1 MKSLEVNHKLSNCNK
16 RVAKNLAIRF
26 SDYLDKILIGIVVIS
41 ILLFILYPMI
51 SVIST
56 SFISDGKFSL
66 EEYKNLLNPKNLY
79 LIKNSIWVA
88 SISSLLTIS
97 ISTII
102 AIYVVFSNRKL
113 TKFINYSLML
123 TMISPPFVGSLA
135 FIMLFGRR
143 GLITNGILG
152 LSMNPYGWQG
162 IVLMQTIGEISFSSI
177 MLISILKNIDNRLIL
192 ASRDLGASPFE
203 TLKRVIL
210 PLAKPGILATLF
222 IVFTKSLADFGT
234 PIIIGGNYNTL
245 ATEAYLTVIGRA
257 NLEKAA
263 AMSVIL
269 IIPAIIAFY
278 FYRKSMK
285 KVSSLSG
292 GVKSTGNKE
301 VIFELS
307 KGVKLFLG
315 IITWLFIVIILIQ
328 YIAIF
333 LSALSNRAT
342 GNITFTLNYV
352 KSFKLKSLEA
362 FIRSIKYSLIAGFF
376 ASIIGMLLSYYTERR
391 NIRGMRF
398 IEFVSSLPYII
409 PGTFFGIGY
418 ILAFNNEPFA
428 LTGTVIIVVLNCIF
442 RQISVGSKASSALFS
457 NISDEIERAA
467 KDLGAPQIM
476 ILKDIIFPLLKPA
489 FLSSFLNTFTSTMTT
504 VGAIIFLISPG
515 ANVAT
520 VEMFNAIKN
529 GNYGI
534 GSVIACLII
543 LVTFTVNILA
553 VRLLNS
559 SQEEA

>member
-1 MKSLEVNHKLSNCNK
+1 
-16 RVAKNLAIRF
+16 
-26 SDYLDKILIGIVVIS
+26 
-41 ILLFILYPMI
+41 
-51 SVIST
+51 
-56 SFISDGKFSL
+56 
-66 EEYKNLLNPKNLY
+66 
-79 LIKNSIWVA
+79 
-88 SISSLLTIS
+88 
-97 ISTII
+97 
-102 AIYVVFSNRKL
+102 
-113 TKFINYSLML
+113 ML

-210 PLAKPGILATLF
+210 PIAKPGIFATLF

-234 PIIIGGNYNTL
+234 PIIIGGNYSTL
-245 ATEAYLTVIGRA
+245 ATEAYLTIIGRS

-269 IIPAIIAFY
+269 IIPALVAFY

-301 VIFELS
+301 NIFELS

-315 IITWLFIVIILIQ
+315 SITWLFIIIILIQ
-328 YIAIF
+328 YATIF
-333 LSALSNRAT
+333 LNAISNRAT
-342 GNITFTLNYV
+342 GNIVFTLDYI
-352 KSFKLKSLEA
+352 KSFKLKSLQA

-391 NIRGMRF
+391 KIIGMRF
-398 IEFVSSLPYII
+398 IEFISSLPYII

-418 ILAFNNEPFA
+418 ILAFNDEPFA
-428 LTGTVIIVVLNCIF
+428 LTGTVVIVVLNCIF

-457 NISDEIERAA
+457 NMSNEIEQVA
-467 KDLGAPQIM
+467 KDLGAPNIM

-489 FLSSFLNTFTSTMTT
+489 FLSSFINTFTSTMTT

-515 ANVAT
+515 ANLAT

-529 GNYGI
+529 GKYGL

-543 LVTFTVNILA
+543 LVTFIVNILA
-553 VRLLNS
+553 NRVLNS
-559 SQEEA
+559 SQEEV

>member
-1 MKSLEVNHKLSNCNK
+1 MKSLEVNHKQSNYNK
-16 RVAKNLAIRF
+16 RIAKDLAIRF
-26 SDYLDKILIGIVVIS
+26 SDYIDKILVGLVVLS

-56 SFISDGKFSL
+56 SFISNGKISL

-79 LIKNSIWVA
+79 LIKNSIWIA
-88 SISSLLTIS
+88 SLSSLLTIS

-102 AIYVVFSNRKL
+102 AIYIVFANSKF
-113 TKFINYSLML
+113 TKFINYSLIL

-162 IVLMQTIGEISFSSI
+162 IVIMQTIGEISFSSI
-177 MLISILKNIDNRLIL
+177 MLIGILKTIDNRLIL
-192 ASRDLGASPFE
+192 ASRDLGASSFE
-203 TLKRVIL
+203 TIKRVVL
-210 PLAKPGILATLF
+210 PLARPGILATLF

-245 ATEAYLTVIGRA
+245 ATEAYLTIIGRS
-257 NLEKAA
+257 NFEKAA

-269 IIPAIIAFY
+269 IIPALIAFY

-301 VIFELS
+301 NIFELS

-315 IITWLFIVIILIQ
+315 LITWLFIIIILMQ
-328 YIAIF
+328 YATIF
-333 LSALSNRAT
+333 LNAISNRST
-342 GNITFTLNYV
+342 GNIVFTLDYI
-352 KSFKLKSLEA
+352 KGFKLKSLQA

-391 NIRGMRF
+391 KIIGMRF

-418 ILAFNNEPFA
+418 ILAFKNEPFA
-428 LTGTVIIVVLNCIF
+428 LTGTVVIVVLNCIF

-457 NISDEIERAA
+457 NISNEIELVA
-467 KDLGAPQIM
+467 KDLGTPKIM

-489 FLSSFLNTFTSTMTT
+489 FLSSFINTFTSTMTT

-515 ANVAT
+515 ANLAT

-529 GNYGI
+529 GNYGL

-543 LVTFTVNILA
+543 LVTFIVNILA
-553 VRLLNS
+553 TKVLNS
-559 SQEEA
+559 SQEEV